1 MKRQSF
7 PSQFV
12 GGLTDAVAIFNQH
25 GIMVYANKS
34 FKKLYNSL
42 NTSVKENFS
51 QKLHDL
57 DIDLRKSKNAFTKKQ
72 LVLSS
77 VNKKIKVIVYLL
89 NRIGSK
95 KNFLLVMLK
104 SRHFKKGSQTSTTIK
119 TKTAYGRVKK
129 TYSKNLSSAFSELIG
144 EDSHFKAV
152 LLSAQKAAKSDY
164 PVLITGESGT
174 GKEILAR
181 TIHNTSH
188 RFREKFVDI
197 NCAALPD
204 QLIDSELFGYE
215 KGAFTGAVPGGRQGL
230 IAEAHLGTL
239 FLDEISDASLQT
251 QAKLLR
257 VLNEGHFKKIGG
269 TKNIKVDVR
278 IISATNKDLSQ
289 LIHDKRFREDL
300 MYRLNT
306 ISIGLPPLR
315 ERPHDILL
323 LANFFLKHHADKENR
338 EINLTARCLH
348 ILESYHWPGNVREL
362 KGVIDYAVTMT
373 NVPLIT
379 EDSFPHFLLPG
390 EDPSIEDSEGQ
401 LHSFRSKQC
410 LEPLSKMVQDKEKEV
425 IRDVLQRAKN
435 RSEAI
440 KILGISRRTFYTK
453 IKQYNLE

>member
-1 MKRQSF
+1 MKKQSF

-12 GGLTDAVAIFNQH
+12 GGLSDSVAIFNQH
-25 GIMVYANKS
+25 GIMVYANKL
-34 FKKLYNSL
+34 FEKLYNSL
-42 NTSVKENFS
+42 NNSVKENFS

-77 VNKKIKVIVYLL
+77 VNKKIKIIVYLL

-95 KNFLLVMLK
+95 ENFLLVMLE
-104 SRHFKKGSQTSTTIK
+104 SRHFKKGFQPSTTIK
-119 TKTAYGRVKK
+119 TKTAYGRDKK
-129 TYSKNLSSAFSELIG
+129 TYSENLSSAFSGLIG
-144 EDSHFKAV
+144 EDPHFKAV
-152 LLSAQKAAKSDY
+152 LLTGQKAAKSDY

-181 TIHNTSH
+181 TIHNTSQ
-188 RFREKFVDI
+188 RFREQFVDI

-269 TKNIKVDVR
+269 RKNIKVDVR

-289 LIHDKRFREDL
+289 VINDKLFREDL
-300 MYRLNT
+300 LYRLNT
-306 ISIGLPPLR
+306 ISITLPPLR
-315 ERPHDILL
+315 ERPRDIPL

-338 EINLTARCLH
+338 NINFASGCLH
-348 ILESYHWPGNVREL
+348 LLMSYRWPGNVREL

-373 NVPLIT
+373 NAPLIT
-379 EDSFPHFLLPG
+379 KDSFPDFLLSGEIICREHSESPLDSFKSKRVPG
-390 EDPSIEDSEGQ
+390 
-401 LHSFRSKQC
+401 
-410 LEPLSKMVQDKEKEV
+410 PLSKVVHDTEKKV
-425 IRDVLQRAKN
+425 IREVLQSAKS